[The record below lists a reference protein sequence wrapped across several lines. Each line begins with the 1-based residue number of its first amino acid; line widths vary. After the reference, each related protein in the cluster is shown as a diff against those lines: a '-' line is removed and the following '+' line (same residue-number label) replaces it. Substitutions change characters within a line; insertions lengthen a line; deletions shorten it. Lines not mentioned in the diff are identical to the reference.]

1 MFIIELTYKKE
12 MSFVEKF
19 LEAHRSFL
27 DDQYANGTFIASG
40 PKNPRDGGV
49 ILAREMDRSE
59 LERIIAL
66 DPFYIEEISH
76 FKITEFAVTKR
87 AASFTY

>member
-1 MFIIELTYKKE
+1 MYIVELTYIKA
-12 MSFVEKF
+12 MSEVDNH

-27 DDQYANGTFIASG
+27 DTQYALGNFLASG

-49 ILAREMDRSE
+49 ILVKEMDRTE
-59 LERIIAL
+59 LDKILKL
-66 DPFYIEEISH
+66 DPFFSEEISQ

-87 AASFTY
+87 SAQFHY

>member
-1 MFIIELTYKKE
+1 

-49 ILAREMDRSE
+49 ILAREMERSKLDE
-59 LERIIAL
+59 IIAL
-66 DPFYIEEISH
+66 DPFFTEGISE
-76 FKITEFAVTKR
+76 FRITEFAVTKK
-87 AASFTY
+87 SEGFNY

>member
-1 MFIIELTYKKE
+1 
-12 MSFVEKF
+12 MSEADKF
-19 LEAHRSFL
+19 MQAHRDFL

-49 ILAREMDRSE
+49 ILAREMERSE

-66 DPFYIEEISH
+66 DPFYIEEISN

-87 AASFTY
+87 APSFNY